1 MKLFSCDKKIKIGMD
16 SPSQVNKLRKSR
28 KFHQGLTKAN
38 HEKGEEVDNVLRYG
52 ERIGDK
58 DSNNKVPTHE

>member
-1 MKLFSCDKKIKIGMD
+1 MH

-38 HEKGEEVDNVLRYG
+38 HEKNEKVDDVLRYG
-52 ERIGDK
+52 EVIGDK
-58 DSNNKVPTHE
+58 HSNNKVPTHEY